1 MTDASFHRFKQH
13 LLAHEMVSEE
23 ELQRAESAMTVAVD
37 ASSSVDAGSL
47 DGQSSGVADQIKA
60 LSKELVRQM
69 AVTPNQVRRII
80 NTLKE
85 ESSTVIPEIVI
96 PGYEIISQVGRG
108 SQAVVYKAKQLSMD
122 RVVALKVLDRKMAET
137 GDFKDRFVKEARSAA
152 QLSHNNIVQ
161 AYDAG
166 ESAGINYFVQEFV
179 EGTTVADVLKERG
192 RPMGEQES
200 LDIILQIAEALAHAH
215 ERGFIHRDVKPK
227 NIMLTPQRVAKLAD
241 MGLARQATD
250 TAAAEAEAGKAF
262 GTPYYIAPEQVRG
275 DPNIDFR
282 ADIYSLGATLYQMVT
297 GRVPFEAPK
306 PQQVMQKHLTAP
318 LVPPDHINQKL
329 SAGISEV
336 IEVMMSKNPRERYA
350 STRDLLLDL
359 RNVRNG
365 EPPALARQ
373 LVDRGG
379 PAALAGLAE
388 GEQVDREAAS
398 SGPVGHAVAT
408 SSAESDDD
416 EGDEGM
422 PPGRLA
428 IILLAALLAVSV
440 AVNLILALR

>member
-23 ELQRAESAMTVAVD
+23 ELQRAEGTLSGAAE
-37 ASSSVDAGSL
+37 SSPVVDAGSL
-47 DGQSSGVADQIKA
+47 NGQPANPVDQIKA

-69 AVTPNQVRRII
+69 SVTPNQVRRII

-85 ESSTVIPEIVI
+85 ESSTVVPEVSI
-96 PGYEIISQVGRG
+96 PGYEVLSQVGRG
-108 SQAVVYKAKQLSMD
+108 SQAVVYRAKQLSMD

-137 GDFKDRFVKEARSAA
+137 ADFKDRFVKEARSAA

-200 LDIILQIAEALAHAH
+200 LDIIIQIAEALAHAH

-336 IEVMMSKNPRERYA
+336 IEVMMSKDPRERYA

-359 RNVRNG
+359 KSVRHG

-388 GEQVDREAAS
+388 GEQVAAEAA
-398 SGPVGHAVAT
+398 PAPAAGHTAVADGD
-408 SSAESDDD
+408 AELD
-416 EGDEGM
+416 EAM
-422 PPGRLA
+422 PPMKVA
-428 IILLAALLAVSV
+428 VIVLAALLAASV
-440 AVNLILALR
+440 IINLLLAFR